1 MPKNK
6 KIFAICF
13 FALQLLIIAGLIVY
27 SSLFAFFF
35 EAFGKEYKMK
45 AASYVYI
52 VDGVCYFD
60 LDVGYW
66 YSEDKLYII
75 PDEQTGEYKL
85 SDDYYS
91 QDIAVDYINSRSRN
105 HNVFPWEREYR
116 LKNVSLEQSYYSF
129 EEENTYIT
137 VKVFMGKCKVTAVE
151 CDGVPIE
158 EYITLEDYLKT
169 ESLF

>member
-27 SSLFAFFF
+27 SSLFNFFF
-35 EAFGKEYKMK
+35 EAFGKEYKIK
-45 AASYVYI
+45 AGPSVYVI
-52 VDGVCYFD
+52 NDVCRFD
-60 LDVGYW
+60 LEPGYW
-66 YSEDKLYII
+66 YSGKMYIV
-75 PDEQTGEYKL
+75 PDEQTGEYTF
-85 SDDYYS
+85 SGNYYAPM
-91 QDIAVDYINSRSRN
+91 DAVDYFYCRDREDNA
-105 HNVFPWEREYR
+105 FPWTREYR

-158 EYITLEDYLKT
+158 EYIKTQEDYFKT
-169 ESLF
+169 GSLF